1 VRLSVI
7 GCGHLGTVHA
17 ACLAEIGH
25 DVLGLDIDEDKVTLL
40 NSGKAWF
47 HEPGLDE
54 MLGRHLASGRLRFTT
69 SFAAAA
75 EFASVHFLGVAT
87 PGLAS
92 GTYDVSQVTGAVR
105 ALARHLDT
113 GALIV
118 GKSTV
123 PPGTA
128 ASLAA
133 AVGDRA
139 DIAWNPEFL
148 REGCGVRD
156 TLAPDRIVI
165 GVAGSAAETT
175 LREIYRPLT
184 DAGTPLVVTDLA
196 TAELV
201 KVAANA
207 FLAAKLTFI
216 NTMADL
222 CALIGGDVTALA
234 AALGLDPRIGPRFLG
249 AGVGYGGGCIPKDVR
264 GLAAFAEQAGA
275 QAASDLLTLLD
286 EINSERRERV
296 VALVGQAVS
305 AGSDQEQDGRP
316 LAGRKVAVWG
326 AAFKPGTDDVRDS
339 PGLDI
344 ACRLHALGARVTV
357 FDPMATASALAAAPQ
372 LHYAGSALEA
382 AQGAEAIVAATPWP
396 EFAEVSPV
404 AAGENAAAL
413 TVVDSCQALDGAAWE
428 TAGWTVLS
436 LAGHRTAELA
446 GVAHG

>member
-1 VRLSVI
+1 
-7 GCGHLGTVHA
+7 
-17 ACLAEIGH
+17 
-25 DVLGLDIDEDKVTLL
+25 
-40 NSGKAWF
+40 
-47 HEPGLDE
+47 
-54 MLGRHLASGRLRFTT
+54 
-69 SFAAAA
+69 
-75 EFASVHFLGVAT
+75 
-87 PGLAS
+87 
-92 GTYDVSQVTGAVR
+92 
-105 ALARHLDT
+105 
-113 GALIV
+113 
-118 GKSTV
+118 
-123 PPGTA
+123 
-128 ASLAA
+128 
-133 AVGDRA
+133 
-139 DIAWNPEFL
+139 
-148 REGCGVRD
+148 
-156 TLAPDRIVI
+156 
-165 GVAGSAAETT
+165 
-175 LREIYRPLT
+175 
-184 DAGTPLVVTDLA
+184 
-196 TAELV
+196 
-201 KVAANA
+201 
-207 FLAAKLTFI
+207 
-216 NTMADL
+216 
-222 CALIGGDVTALA
+222 
-234 AALGLDPRIGPRFLG
+234 
-249 AGVGYGGGCIPKDVR
+249 VGYGGGCIPKDVR
-264 GLAAFAEQAGA
+264 GLAAFAGEAGA

-413 TVVDSCQALDGAAWE
+413 TVVDSCQALNGAAWE